1 MTNIVLCCDPVSA
14 TSYRLNIQSGA
25 CSYEPLLSEQDF
37 TKEIEQLSILN
48 SLETCDWEFKSNACE
63 TYRKRKLRSALLQ
76 KSASQF
82 PAYTTSRELSPAFAD
97 KTDVRL
103 IVDLGSYIGENPG
116 LMQDRRGE
124 FEKME
129 EGSEF
134 ASFVYRSMDH
144 ILEIKA
150 SLVTSANEVLKNML
164 TDVYKH
170 FRVKIR
176 AKDPSNLLTFKV
188 SGKREYLAGNHPMLA
203 YESVRAALREME
215 WLNVKLTEIPSESGE
230 FFPPLL
236 TVQGEDPMTSAVQL
250 PGRIPYALFW
260 YPPVQIAKSD
270 PAVVHNAENP
280 QLYLPRLH
288 HLLSIN
294 PRQITEES
302 SKRLL
307 SGATLEPPTVFTGQC
322 DWPFRIRI
330 CGCQSLQKLFEEG
343 LWGSATHVGIVTPSF
358 IVRPNAKREAHR
370 STSQSEIESPGK
382 SKTISRNTVTSNHH
396 STAALHSSFSNF
408 AIGSAALATDMA
420 SLFKLPFRIRQLR
433 FQVMLMYGES
443 LLRQSSISTQSLGF
457 TLNPRLYE
465 WVNFNIRISELP
477 KETRVCVNI
486 YAGGEIGVD
495 EECVIGCAAK
505 SLFDEFGHIRTGLQA
520 LNIWPFYMIEE
531 RLACMGD
538 FWGKVN
544 IVTNGSVSQAN
555 ALYESHET
563 DYCQLYIQ
571 FDDFLT
577 PTAQWSLRENDH
589 MKGWHRR
596 LGQSYIYQPAT
607 DTRANAKNKPWSAW
621 LVQRAKEKGS
631 RNRVDEDDS
640 VLIQQKPTID
650 DLAGLEAVLAK
661 DSLQD
666 LNEEEKRL
674 LFICRDHYKSLPSAL
689 PMFLRA
695 VDWSRPILVS
705 EARKMLQSWSRMP
718 PTEGLLLL
726 DAEFPDEEV
735 RLYGIRMIARMADDE
750 LTMYMQQLVQAL
762 QFETHHLSYL
772 SELLL
777 ERALK
782 NPFEVGHELFWALRA
797 QLHFKPA
804 AERFALLLEQFLML
818 CGRYRQELAAEVL
831 IVNWFKDIG
840 AKIKQ
845 VSTDRQ
851 QSILIQS
858 LLEGEEAYSFPFTLA
873 FDSRLQCQG
882 FNAQRCRVFSSKK
895 LPQLVRLRNFEEG
908 CGELPVIFKVGDDMR
923 QDMLTIQLIRVMD
936 SIWLENGLD
945 LRMKTYRVT
954 ATHDQVGMVEFVT
967 RSKTTKEIQ
976 KEYGGAFGALKKEPL
991 KEFLNHYNT
1000 DEDSFMRSVD
1010 NFIRSC
1016 AGYCVATY
1024 ILGIGDRH
1032 NDNIMM
1038 SETGH
1043 LFHIDFGHFLGN
1055 FKSKFG
1061 IKRERTPFVFTEE
1074 MAYVMEGKDSESFNT
1089 FNDYCCLA
1097 YNQIRKVGRRFINL
1111 FKMMR
1116 SAGMPELQKK
1126 EDIVYLRDMLSLQMT
1141 DMEAD
1146 MKFRAEILNALSNTF
1161 RRFDNW
1167 LHAKKHS
1174 K

>member
-1 MTNIVLCCDPVSA
+1 MTNIVLCCDPASA
-14 TSYRLNIQSGA
+14 TPYRLNLLSGA
-25 CSYEPLLSEQDF
+25 CSYEPLLAEYDF
-37 TKEIEQLSILN
+37 TQEIDQLNSLN
-48 SLETCDWEFKSNACE
+48 SLETCDWEFKSDACE
-63 TYRKRKLRSALLQ
+63 TYRKRKLRQALLQ

-97 KTDVRL
+97 KTDIRL
-103 IVDLGSYIGENPG
+103 IVDLGMYVGENSG
-116 LMQDRRGE
+116 LLQDSRGE
-124 FEKME
+124 FDKLGE
-129 EGSEF
+129 ESEF
-134 ASFVYRSMDH
+134 ASFVYRSIDH

-176 AKDPSNLLTFKV
+176 PKSPSNVLTFKV
-188 SGKREYLAGNHPMLA
+188 SGKREYLVGNHPMLA

-215 WLNVKLTEIPSESGE
+215 WLNVKLTEIPSESAE
-230 FFPPLL
+230 FFPP
-236 TVQGEDPMTSAVQL
+236 VVSVEGEEPLRL

-260 YPPVQIAKSD
+260 YPPVQVDQSD
-270 PAVVHNAENP
+270 PVVVHNVDRP

-288 HLLSIN
+288 HLLSAA
-294 PRQITEES
+294 PRKLTEES
-302 SKRLL
+302 CKRLL
-307 SGATLEPPTVFTGQC
+307 SSATLEPPTVFTGQC
-322 DWPFRIRI
+322 DWPFRIRV
-330 CGCQSLQKLFEEG
+330 CGCQRLEKLFEEG

-358 IVRPNAKREAHR
+358 IVRPNTKKETHR
-370 STSQSEIESPGK
+370 STSQSEIDSPGK
-382 SKTISRNTVTSNHH
+382 SKAVSRITVTSNRH
-396 STAALHSSFSNF
+396 STVALHSSFSNF
-408 AIGSAALATDMA
+408 AIGNAGLATDMA
-420 SLFKLPFRIRQLR
+420 SLFKLPFRLRQLR
-433 FQVMLMYGES
+433 FEVMLVYGES
-443 LLRQSSISTQSLGF
+443 LLRQCNICTQSLAF

-465 WVNFNIRISELP
+465 WVNFDIRISELP

-486 YAGGEIGVD
+486 YGGGEIGMG
-495 EECVIGCAAK
+495 EECRIGCASK
-505 SLFDEFGHIRTGLQA
+505 SLFDEFGNIRSGLQA
-520 LNIWPFYMIEE
+520 LNVWPFYMIEE

-538 FWGKVN
+538 FWGKAN
-544 IVTNGSVSQAN
+544 VTTTGSASSAPH
-555 ALYESHET
+555 ESHES
-563 DYCQLYIQ
+563 DYCQLYLQ
-571 FDDFLT
+571 FDTFLT
-577 PTAQWSLRENDH
+577 PTAQWSLRDNDH
-589 MKGWHRR
+589 MKGWYRS
-596 LGQSYIYQPAT
+596 LGQSYVYQPAT
-607 DTRANAKNKPWSAW
+607 DTRATAKSKPWSAW
-621 LVQRAKEKGS
+621 LVQQVKES
-631 RNRVDEDDS
+631 RGQGRVDEDDS
-640 VLIQQKPTID
+640 TLIQQKPTID

-666 LNEEEKRL
+666 LDEEERRL
-674 LFICRDHYKSLPSAL
+674 LFVCRDHYKSLSSAL

-695 VDWSRPILVS
+695 VDWSRPVQVS
-705 EARKMLQSWSRMP
+705 EARKMLQTWSHMP

-750 LTMYMQQLVQAL
+750 LTMYMQQFVQAL

-818 CGRYRQELAAEVL
+818 CGRYRQELAAEVQM
-831 IVNWFKDIG
+831 VNWFKDIG
-840 AKIKQ
+840 GKIKQ

-851 QSILIQS
+851 EPLLIQS
-858 LLEGEEAYSFPFTLA
+858 LSEGEDTYNFPFTLA

-882 FNAQRCRVFSSKK
+882 FNSQRCKVFSSKK
-895 LPQLVRLRNFEEG
+895 LPLLVRLRNFEEG
-908 CGELPVIFKVGDDMR
+908 CGEVPIIFKVGDDMR

-967 RSKTTKEIQ
+967 RSKTTNEIQ
-976 KEYGGAFGALKKEPL
+976 KEYGGKFGAFKKEPL
-991 KEFLNHYNT
+991 KEFLSQYNK
-1000 DEDSFMRSVD
+1000 DEDLFMRSVD

-1074 MAYVMEGKDSESFNT
+1074 MAFVMEGKDSESFHA

-1111 FKMMR
+1111 FKMMI
-1116 SAGMPELQKK
+1116 SAGMPELQRK

-1146 MKFRAEILNALSNTF
+1146 MKFRGEILNALSNTF